1 MINIELTDNTI
12 EYDGY
17 TLYQIKAINPYKHNK
32 VYKDILGGYIDKTS
46 IIADNAWIEKDAK
59 VYNCCVLTGNTR
71 IGEDV
76 IVNNYSTV
84 SDSIIEDKAIVTND
98 SHIKDNSTIECGSV
112 VDNSTVKDNSTV
124 RGNNFIKNS
133 IISDK
138 SSVFFNSTVID
149 SKIHNHAGIFGDNTI
164 INSIIGSSEIK
175 DSVIKNNCVIDST
188 ITMNAIIEDNCIVS
202 NSRFSAKPSPYK
214 LYNCQKDKNDDPRY
228 HNCIIKN
235 NTTILNSVI
244 LYGNIIADNSTIKD
258 EKIKNEYIFNNTR
271 VNYHTAKI
279 KMMELKAD
287 TNSAINYQHYY

>member
-59 VYNCCVLTGNTR
+59 VYNCCVITGNTR

-84 SDSIIEDKAIVTND
+84 TDSTIEDKAIITND
-98 SHIKDNSTIECGSV
+98 SHIQDNSTIECGSI
-112 VDNSTVKDNSTV
+112 VDNSTVKDNSIV

-138 SSVFFNSTVID
+138 SSVFFNSTV
-149 SKIHNHAGIFGDNTI
+149 T
-164 INSIIGSSEIK
+164 
-175 DSVIKNNCVIDST
+175 
-188 ITMNAIIEDNCIVS
+188 
-202 NSRFSAKPSPYK
+202 NSRFPSRPSPYK
-214 LYNCQKDKNDDPRY
+214 LYNCKNDKNDDPEY
-228 HNCIIKN
+228 HICIIKD

-287 TNSAINYQHYY
+287 TDSAINYQYHY

>member
-46 IIADNAWIEKDAK
+46 IITDNAWIEKDAK

-71 IGEDV
+71 IGEDG

-84 SDSIIEDKAIVTND
+84 SDSIIEDKAIITND
-98 SHIKDNSTIECGSV
+98 SHIQNNSTIECGSI
-112 VDNSTVKDNSTV
+112 VDNSTVKYDSIV

-149 SKIHNHAGIFGDNTI
+149 SKIHNTGTFGDNTI
-164 INSIIGSSEIK
+164 INSIISNSEIK
-175 DSVIKNNCVIDST
+175 NSVIKNNCIVDKSIVIKT
-188 ITMNAIIEDNCIVS
+188 IIEDNCTVS
-202 NSRFSAKPSPYK
+202 NSRFPSRPSPYK
-214 LYNCQKDKNDDPRY
+214 LYNCKNDKNDDPEY
-228 HNCIIKN
+228 HICIIKD

-258 EKIKNEYIFNNTR
+258 EKIKNEYIFNDTR

-279 KMMELKAD
+279 KMMELKTD
-287 TNSAINYQHYY
+287 TDSAINYQYHY

>member
-98 SHIKDNSTIECGSV
+98 SHIQDNSTIECGSV

-133 IISDK
+133 IISDNTK
-138 SSVFFNSTVID
+138 VFYNSIIVN
-149 SKIHNHAGIFGDNTI
+149 SKVKMSGIFGNNTI
-164 INSIIGSSEIK
+164 VDSAIDTSRIQNS
-175 DSVIKNNCVIDST
+175 VVKNNCVIENSS
-188 ITMNAIIEDNCIVS
+188 ITRAIIEDDC
-202 NSRFSAKPSPYK
+202 
-214 LYNCQKDKNDDPRY
+214 
-228 HNCIIKN
+228 
-235 NTTILNSVI
+235 TILNSDI
-244 LYGNIIADNSTIKD
+244 YCNSSPYFNFADKNNNPEYHNIIIVSLKIIQQYLTQLCKKAVLLQTI
-258 EKIKNEYIFNNTR
+258 
-271 VNYHTAKI
+271 VLS
-279 KMMELKAD
+279 KMMKLKTSTFLMILEL
-287 TNSAINYQHYY
+287 TIIQR